1 MTNKWNS
8 ESYMKK
14 KIQWKVFLKNLMKR
28 TLISDIIHKN
38 TENISEMTVGRRI

>member
-1 MTNKWNS
+1 MKFEN
-8 ESYMKK
+8 YMKK

-38 TENISEMTVGRRI
+38 TEKISEMTIENRY